1 MSLALLALL
10 ILAALILE
18 GFFSGSEMALI
29 SADRMT
35 LHKAA
40 QAGNKGAKLALKLV
54 SKPEHVLATTL
65 VGTNVCVAF
74 QATLTTLYVYK
85 HLGPRFELYTVLMLS
100 PLILIFGEIIP
111 KTIYQRYAERLA
123 PIIATPIHLASL
135 ALSPVIWVLRRYTDW
150 LSRRLQ
156 PLEELVTGRHQPTHR
171 EELRYLLTY
180 GQKETSL
187 KSSERRMIK
196 RILDFSKAE
205 AKNALIPL
213 IKVDMIEDTLTVNDA
228 LEAFTRHGHSRLP
241 VYHERVDNVVGVVH
255 VFDLFSEQNGDKPV
269 TSITQPAHYAPESQQ
284 LEKLLFTMQK
294 RGIQMAIVVDEYGGA
309 VGILTVEDILEEI
322 VGEIKDEYDHDTS
335 QYREL
340 GEREYLIQGQMEID
354 AINELLKLA
363 LPHGSYET
371 LAGFLLQQFD
381 RIPEEGDE
389 LYYGDLK
396 FVVRKASNRVIQTVH
411 VSQLK

>member
-1 MSLALLALL
+1 MSIGIL
-10 ILAALILE
+10 ILLLVTALILE

-29 SADRMT
+29 SADRLV

-65 VGTNVCVAF
+65 VGTNICVGF

-85 HLGPRFELYTVLMLS
+85 HLGPRFELYSVLMLS
-100 PLILIFGEIIP
+100 PLILLFGEIIP
-111 KTIYQRYAERLA
+111 KTIYQRYAEKLA
-123 PIIATPIHLASL
+123 PVIAPFVQVASWLFSPI
-135 ALSPVIWVLRRYTDW
+135 IWVLRHYTDW

-213 IKVDMIEDTLTVNDA
+213 IKVDMIEDTLTVNEA

-241 VYHERVDNVVGVVH
+241 VYHERVDNVIGVLH
-255 VFDLFSEQNGDKPV
+255 VFDLFSEQDGNKPIAR
-269 TSITQPAHYAPESQQ
+269 TMQTAHYAP
-284 LEKLLFTMQK
+284 
-294 RGIQMAIVVDEYGGA
+294 R
-309 VGILTVEDILEEI
+309 
-322 VGEIKDEYDHDTS
+322 
-335 QYREL
+335 
-340 GEREYLIQGQMEID
+340 
-354 AINELLKLA
+354 N
-363 LPHGSYET
+363 
-371 LAGFLLQQFD
+371 
-381 RIPEEGDE
+381 
-389 LYYGDLK
+389 
-396 FVVRKASNRVIQTVH
+396 SNSRRH
-411 VSQLK
+411 SRRNCR

>member
-1 MSLALLALL
+1 MSLGLLVLCLL
-10 ILAALILE
+10 IALVLE

-29 SADRMT
+29 SADRLA

-40 QAGNKGAKLALKLV
+40 QSGNKGAKLALKLV

-85 HLGPRFELYTVLMLS
+85 NLGPHYEFYSVLVLT
-100 PLILIFGEIIP
+100 PVILIFGEIIP
-111 KTIYQRYAERLA
+111 KTIFQRYAERLA
-123 PIIATPIHLASL
+123 PVIAPLVAAASWFF
-135 ALSPVIWVLRRYTDW
+135 SPVIWVLRRYTDW

-180 GQKETSL
+180 GQKETAL

-213 IKVDMIEDTLTVNDA
+213 VKVDMIEDTLTVKEA
-228 LEAFTRHGHSRLP
+228 LEAFTRYGHSRLP
-241 VYHERVDNVVGVVH
+241 VYHERVDNVIGVLH
-255 VFDLFSEQNGDKPV
+255 VFDLFSEQDGEKPIV
-269 TSITQPAHYAPESQQ
+269 RIMQSAHYAPQSQQ

-294 RGIQMAIVVDEYGGA
+294 RGIPMATVVDEYGGA

-340 GEREYLIQGQMEID
+340 GEREYLIQGSMEID
-354 AINELLKLA
+354 AINELLKLG
-363 LPHGSYET
+363 LPQGSYET

-389 LYYGDLK
+389 LYYGELK
-396 FVVRKASNRVIQTVH
+396 IVVRKASNRVIQSVH
-411 VSQLK
+411 VSILK